1 MENLLKMSQTLE
13 NLVQENDLVGELQG
27 IEKEHGIRPSAE
39 LKEALDEKM
48 EPERDLK
55 IGILGRVK
63 AGKSSLLNAL
73 VFKGQNVLPKAA
85 TPMTAA
91 LTVLEHGDAFEANI
105 EYYTQNEIELIK
117 SNHATCQKIL
127 EDHQNAKFTELKQN
141 NKTGKS
147 DSELQE
153 LARKD
158 AIKKL
163 KDEVSLYAYY
173 EQYEQIKQ
181 SGINASSIGEKEI
194 LTCSSYDELNE
205 KLKNYVGSSGEYTPF
220 TKSIT
225 LKLNEEMLK
234 DVKIIDT
241 PGVNDPIVSR
251 EERTKALIAKCDV
264 VFLVSPAGQFLNDV
278 DLELLSNVNEKMELK
293 SFIS

>member
-117 SNHATCQKIL
+117 SNHATCQNIL
-127 EDHQNAKFTELKQN
+127 ENSQKERFAELKEN

-153 LARKD
+153 LAREY

-163 KDEVSLYAYY
+163 KDEASLYAYY

-181 SGINASSIGEKEI
+181 SGINASSIGEKK
-194 LTCSSYDELNE
+194 Y
-205 KLKNYVGSSGEYTPF
+205 
-220 TKSIT
+220 
-225 LKLNEEMLK
+225 
-234 DVKIIDT
+234 
-241 PGVNDPIVSR
+241 
-251 EERTKALIAKCDV
+251 
-264 VFLVSPAGQFLNDV
+264 
-278 DLELLSNVNEKMELK
+278 
-293 SFIS
+293 

>member
-91 LTVLEHGDAFEANI
+91 LTVLEHGDAVEANI
-105 EYYTQNEIELIK
+105 E
-117 SNHATCQKIL
+117 
-127 EDHQNAKFTELKQN
+127 
-141 NKTGKS
+141 
-147 DSELQE
+147 
-153 LARKD
+153 
-158 AIKKL
+158 
-163 KDEVSLYAYY
+163 
-173 EQYEQIKQ
+173 
-181 SGINASSIGEKEI
+181 
-194 LTCSSYDELNE
+194 
-205 KLKNYVGSSGEYTPF
+205 
-220 TKSIT
+220 
-225 LKLNEEMLK
+225 
-234 DVKIIDT
+234 
-241 PGVNDPIVSR
+241 
-251 EERTKALIAKCDV
+251 
-264 VFLVSPAGQFLNDV
+264 
-278 DLELLSNVNEKMELK
+278 
-293 SFIS
+293 